1 MCYNETIRF
10 YFCRRC
16 GIAYL
21 TLTEEEE
28 VKVAEVEG
36 EEREAWMLRKEGWVE
51 DESGKCYFS
60 VNAATLKQGQEAL
73 DLREWTEK
81 GWIAYLYYKDHV
93 GKTRYR
99 DPYNSGMY

>member
-1 MCYNETIRF
+1 M
-10 YFCRRC
+10 
-16 GIAYL
+16 
-21 TLTEEEE
+21 EEGE

-51 DESGKCYFS
+51 DESEKCYFS

-81 GWIAYLYYKDHV
+81 GWIAYLDYRNHV

-99 DPYNSGMY
+99 DTDNSGMY